1 MYMQMYLCTCRCT
14 YVHVDVPM
22 YMQMYLYTCKMY
34 ICSCRCTY
42 VHVRCTYVHMFMQ
55 LYLCT
60 CKMQLCTCTYVHV
73 DVPIPTFTNLD
84 VRPFLVSFTSFTFD
98 NADASSNSDESL
110 RRRKLSTKPWMP
122 STGQQ
127 TTTSSYLKNY
137 MQISYYGQWHF
148 LSPSYNCMHWYSTF
162 LVKHLCL
169 GINMES

>member
-84 VRPFLVSFTSFTFD
+84 VRPFFSLVHKLYIRQCRCLLELGRILEAQKAFDKAMDAIDRSADNYQFLLKKLYVDFLLWSVAFLISF
-98 NADASSNSDESL
+98 L
-110 RRRKLSTKPWMP
+110 
-122 STGQQ
+122 
-127 TTTSSYLKNY
+127 
-137 MQISYYGQWHF
+137 
-148 LSPSYNCMHWYSTF
+148 
-162 LVKHLCL
+162 
-169 GINMES
+169 